1 MRAVISVVG
10 KDRVGILAM
19 VSGICAKAN
28 ANILEVT
35 Q

>member
-10 KDRVGILAM
+10 EDRVGILAM
-19 VSGICAKAN
+19 VSGICAKTN
-28 ANILEVT
+28 ANVVEVT